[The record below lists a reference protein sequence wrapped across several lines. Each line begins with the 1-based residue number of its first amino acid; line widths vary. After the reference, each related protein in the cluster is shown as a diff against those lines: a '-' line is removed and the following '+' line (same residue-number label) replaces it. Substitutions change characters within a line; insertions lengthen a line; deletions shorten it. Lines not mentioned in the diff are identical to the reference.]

1 MVYRTSEFAEP
12 CQRLVVSE
20 VRTLFLEQQRSEG
33 TFWRIFLLVGGR
45 KVSQK
50 KGKEFF
56 VLDPLNYKRFCLKLC
71 GISTV
76 RS

>member
-1 MVYRTSEFAEP
+1 MVYRTSGFAEP

-20 VRTLFLEQQRSEG
+20 VRTLFLKQQRSEE

-45 KVSQK
+45 KVSRK

-56 VLDPLNYKRFCLKLC
+56 VVDPLNYKRFCLKSC